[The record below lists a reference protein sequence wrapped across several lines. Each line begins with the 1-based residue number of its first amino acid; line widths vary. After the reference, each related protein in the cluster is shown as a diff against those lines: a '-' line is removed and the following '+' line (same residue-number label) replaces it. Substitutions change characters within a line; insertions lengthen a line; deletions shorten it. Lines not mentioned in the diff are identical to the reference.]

1 MGVKQNIF
9 TALPDAISGEV
20 FEDIVRGD
28 SVRIERIVS
37 QGQVTPEDEW
47 YDQDSHEWVILLQ
60 GAARLMLEVPA
71 AGGSTVSV
79 EEVSLS
85 AGDYVNIPAHRRHR
99 VSWTDPERQT
109 VWLAVFYR

>member
-1 MGVKQNIF
+1 M
-9 TALPDAISGEV
+9 PDSISGEV

-47 YDQDSHEWVILLQ
+47 YDQDAHEWVILLQ
-60 GAARLMLEVPA
+60 GAARLLLEVPA
-71 AGGSTVSV
+71 AGDSTASV